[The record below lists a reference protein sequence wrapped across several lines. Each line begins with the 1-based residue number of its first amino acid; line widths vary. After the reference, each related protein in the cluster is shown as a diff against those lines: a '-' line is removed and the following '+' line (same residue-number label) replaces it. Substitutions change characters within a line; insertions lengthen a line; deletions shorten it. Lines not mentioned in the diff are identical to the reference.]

1 LSRIVVFE
9 QERCTYCHLCT
20 LYCSLTFSKGGV
32 VEARPSIARI
42 RVAQN
47 EDDTIYAA
55 HVCFQCPV
63 QEPGLPREAASCMV
77 ACPVEGCITRNP
89 QTGIVEINEETCIG
103 CAKCVRACEYQAVF
117 LTDGKAVKCEVC
129 EDPLCV
135 KACAPKALTF
145 AEPDDE
151 YIKKIAQ
158 LYKEVRL

>member
-1 LSRIVVFE
+1 MSRIIVFE

-47 EDDTIYAA
+47 EDDTLYAA
-55 HVCFQCPV
+55 HVCFQC
-63 QEPGLPREAASCMV
+63 QAASCMT

-89 QTGIVEINEETCIG
+89 QTNIVEIKEETCIG
-103 CAKCVRACEYQAVF
+103 CGKCVRACEYQAVF
-117 LTDGKAVKCEVC
+117 LADGKAVKCEVC

-145 AEPDDE
+145 AEPDDA
-151 YIKKIAQ
+151 YIENIAQ

>member
-1 LSRIVVFE
+1 LTRIIVFE

-47 EDDTIYAA
+47 EDDTLYAA
-55 HVCFQCPV
+55 HVCFQC
-63 QEPGLPREAASCMV
+63 EAASCMT
-77 ACPVEGCITRNP
+77 ACPVEDCVTRDP
-89 QTGIVEINEETCIG
+89 QTGIVMINEETCIG
-103 CAKCVRACEYQAVF
+103 CGKCVRACEFQAVF
-117 LTDGKAVKCEVC
+117 LADGTSSRGSHGKAVKCEVC
-129 EDPLCV
+129 DDPLCV
-135 KACAPKALTF
+135 KACAPEALTF

-151 YIKKIAQ
+151 YIEKIAQ

>member
-1 LSRIVVFE
+1 MSRIIVFE

-32 VEARPSIARI
+32 VEARPAIARI

-55 HVCFQCPV
+55 HVCFQC
-63 QEPGLPREAASCMV
+63 QAASCMA
-77 ACPVEGCITRNP
+77 ACPVEGCISRNP
-89 QTGIVEINEETCIG
+89 QTNIVEINEETCIG
-103 CAKCVRACEYQAVF
+103 CARCVRACEYQAVF
-117 LTDGKAVKCEVC
+117 LADGKAVKCEVC

-145 AEPDDE
+145 AEPDEE
-151 YIKKIAQ
+151 YIEQIAQ
-158 LYKEVRL
+158 LYKDVRL